1 MLGALVTSEVSSG
14 RPEACVALLR
24 PVAARSFDFL
34 GRHDEIQ
41 NRKLLANIELDLLA
55 FVFLKHSQP
64 KISLFSIIII
74 ITRFSSFHDHHRFYN
89 TSV

>member
-1 MLGALVTSEVSSG
+1 VLGALVTSEVSSG

-55 FVFLKHSQP
+55 FEHCQP
-64 KISLFSIIII
+64 NTSLFSTIII
-74 ITRFSSFHDHHRFYN
+74 ITRFSSFHDRRFYN